1 MGNSLSHTP
10 FLHTCH
16 RIMLIWYGAFFHVF
30 VGADIKRA
38 AENPRWAGV
47 AAMDQESALSF
58 ARTHETPKSS

>member
-1 MGNSLSHTP
+1 
-10 FLHTCH
+10 
-16 RIMLIWYGAFFHVF
+16 MLIWYGAFLHVF